1 MLFVYEKM
9 ILSLTSGAVSEG
21 YKKQFEN
28 LADLMV
34 EKEMEKK
41 GAIVVDAN
49 KEIEEIAR
57 SVVRAA
63 SKKLGKQVKVE

>member
-1 MLFVYEKM
+1 
-9 ILSLTSGAVSEG
+9 
-21 YKKQFEN
+21 
-28 LADLMV
+28 MV